1 MLEQASSDFN
11 KAQELFEQKT
21 ILEQSLSSSII
32 KLALESIILARE
44 TRPFSPPLNEEIF
57 L

>member
-21 ILEQSLSSSII
+21 ILEQSL
-32 KLALESIILARE
+32 
-44 TRPFSPPLNEEIF
+44 EE
-57 L
+57 LYQKWEELQ